1 MTKIKGKTILT
12 WVKPTGNGMHV
23 GNYLWAVKPIIDI
36 SAGNKTFLMLAD
48 LHSLTSVH
56 DRETLA
62 QNKKNVLMEYFA
74 FLPEDSEIIVFEQSK
89 LARHMDIMWMLTSVT
104 PYSLMLRAHSFKDSQ
119 AKNSDINMA
128 VFNYPILMAA
138 DIINFDADLVPVWKD
153 QKQHIEF
160 ARDIAE
166 NFNKTYNREFFKLP
180 SDLISED
187 LWIIP
192 GTDGRKMSK
201 SYDNFIPIFAP
212 EKELKKKIM
221 SIVTD
226 DTPLELPKNPD
237 TCNVFAL
244 IKLFASDEKQN
255 EVRQKYLAG
264 NYGYGHAKLEL
275 LDIILEYFREPREKY
290 NQYKEN
296 YYFIEKRL
304 EKWNTRAKSIITKK
318 YNKLMDIVG
327 LKIK

>member
-1 MTKIKGKTILT
+1 MTQIKGKTILT
-12 WVKPTGNGMHV
+12 GVKPTGNGMHV
-23 GNYLWAVKPIIDI
+23 GNYFWAVKPIIDI
-36 SAGNKTFLMLAD
+36 SKGNTTFLMLAD

-56 DRETLA
+56 DKETLE

-74 FLPEDSEIIVFEQSK
+74 LLPDDSEIIVFEQSK
-89 LARHMDIMWMLTSVT
+89 LVRHMDIMWILTSVT

-138 DIINFDADLVPVWKD
+138 DIINFDADLVPVGKD

-166 NFNKTYNREFFKLP
+166 NFNQTYNREFFKLP

-226 DTPLELPKNPD
+226 DTPLEEPKNPD
-237 TCNVFAL
+237 TCNVFAF
-244 IKLFASDEKQN
+244 IKLFASEEKQN
-255 EVRQKYLAG
+255 EIRGKYLAG

-275 LDIILEYFREPREKY
+275 LEIILEYFREERAKY
-290 NQYKEN
+290 FAYQNDYSL
-296 YYFIEKRL
+296 IEKKL
-304 EKWNTRAKSIITKK
+304 KEGTKIAQNMIIKK
-318 YNKLMDIVG
+318 YENIIDLVG
-327 LKIK
+327 LS

>member
-166 NFNKTYNREFFKLP
+166 NFNKTYNTEFFKLP

-244 IKLFASDEKQN
+244 IKLFASNEKQN

-275 LDIILEYFREPREKY
+275 LEIILEYFREPREKY
-290 NQYKEN
+290 FAYQNDYSL
-296 YYFIEKRL
+296 IE
-304 EKWNTRAKSIITKK
+304 EKLKVGNKIAWDIITKK
-318 YNKLMDIVG
+318 YHDIVELVG
-327 LKIK
+327 L

>member
-1 MTKIKGKTILT
+1 
-12 WVKPTGNGMHV
+12 MHV

-180 SDLISED
+180 SDLISEA

-212 EKELKKKIM
+212 EKEL
-221 SIVTD
+221 
-226 DTPLELPKNPD
+226 EEKN
-237 TCNVFAL
+237 L
-244 IKLFASDEKQN
+244 
-255 EVRQKYLAG
+255 
-264 NYGYGHAKLEL
+264 
-275 LDIILEYFREPREKY
+275 
-290 NQYKEN
+290 
-296 YYFIEKRL
+296 
-304 EKWNTRAKSIITKK
+304 
-318 YNKLMDIVG
+318 
-327 LKIK
+327 

>member
-36 SAGNKTFLMLAD
+36 SSGNKTFLMLAD

-74 FLPEDSEIIVFEQSK
+74 FLPENSEIIVFEQSK
-89 LARHMDIMWMLTSVT
+89 LNHHTDIMWMLTSVT

-201 SYDNFIPIFAP
+201 SYDNFIPIFAS

-290 NQYKEN
+290 FAYQNDYSL
-296 YYFIEKRL
+296 IE
-304 EKWNTRAKSIITKK
+304 EKLKVGNKIAGDLITKK
-318 YNKLMDIVG
+318 YNDIVELVG
-327 LKIK
+327 L

>member
-1 MTKIKGKTILT
+1 MKTILT
-12 WVKPTGNGMHV
+12 WVKPTGNWMHIW
-23 GNYLWAVKPIIDI
+23 NYFWAVKPIIDI

-56 DRETLA
+56 DAKTLL

-74 FLPEDSEIIVFEQSK
+74 LLPETSDIIIFEQSK
-89 LARHMDIMWMLTSVT
+89 LVWHTDIMWILTSVT

-128 VFNYPILMAA
+128 VFNYPILMSA

-166 NFNKTYNREFFKLP
+166 NFNKTYSTEFFKLP

-201 SYDNFIPIFAP
+201 SYDNFIPIFAD
-212 EKELKKKIM
+212 EKILKKKIM

-226 DTPLELPKNPD
+226 DLPLEAPKNPD
-237 TCNVFAL
+237 KCSVFAL
-244 IKLFASDEKQN
+244 IKLFASTDKQK
-255 EVRQKYLAG
+255 EIRAKYLAG
-264 NYGYGHAKLEL
+264 NYWYGHAKLEL
-275 LDIILEYFREPREKY
+275 LDLILEYFKKPRERY
-290 NQYKEN
+290 NEFEKD
-296 YYFIEKRL
+296 FSLIEKKLL
-304 EKWNTRAKSIITKK
+304 EWNKIANEIIAKKHEKII
-318 YNKLMDIVG
+318 KLVW
-327 LKIK
+327 LS

>member
-1 MTKIKGKTILT
+1 MTQIKGKTILT
-12 WVKPTGNGMHV
+12 GVKPTGNGMHV
-23 GNYLWAVKPIIDI
+23 GNYFWAVKPIIDI
-36 SAGNKTFLMLAD
+36 SKGNTTFLMLAD

-56 DRETLA
+56 DKETLE

-74 FLPEDSEIIVFEQSK
+74 LLPDDSEIIVFEQSK
-89 LARHMDIMWMLTSVT
+89 LVRHMDIMWILTSVT

-138 DIINFDADLVPVWKD
+138 DIINFDADLVPVGKD

-166 NFNKTYNREFFKLP
+166 NFNQTYNTEFFKLP

-226 DTPLELPKNPD
+226 DTPLEEPKNPD
-237 TCNVFAL
+237 TCNVFAF
-244 IKLFASDEKQN
+244 IKLFASEEKQN
-255 EVRQKYLAG
+255 EIRGKYLAG

-275 LDIILEYFREPREKY
+275 LEIILEYFREERAKY
-290 NQYKEN
+290 FAYQNDYSL
-296 YYFIEKRL
+296 IEKKL
-304 EKWNTRAKSIITKK
+304 KEGTKIAQNMIIKK
-318 YNKLMDIVG
+318 YENIIDLVG
-327 LKIK
+327 LS

>member
-36 SAGNKTFLMLAD
+36 SVGNKTFLMLAD

-56 DRETLA
+56 NRETLA

-74 FLPEDSEIIVFEQSK
+74 FLPENSEIIVFEQSK
-89 LARHMDIMWMLTSVT
+89 LSHHTDIMWMLTSVT

-138 DIINFDADLVPVWKD
+138 DIINFDADLVPVGKD

-166 NFNKTYNREFFKLP
+166 NFNKTYNTEFFKLP

-201 SYDNFIPIFAP
+201 SYDNFIPIFAS

-255 EVRQKYLAG
+255 EVRAKYLAG

-275 LDIILEYFREPREKY
+275 LEIILEYFKEPREKY
-290 NQYKEN
+290 FAYQNDYSL
-296 YYFIEKRL
+296 IE
-304 EKWNTRAKSIITKK
+304 EKLKVGNKIAWDLITKK
-318 YNKLMDIVG
+318 YNDIVKLVG
-327 LKIK
+327 L

>member
-1 MTKIKGKTILT
+1 MTQIKGKTILT
-12 WVKPTGNGMHV
+12 GVKPTGNGMHV
-23 GNYLWAVKPIIDI
+23 GNYFWAVKPIINI
-36 SAGNKTFLMLAD
+36 SKGNTTFLMLAD

-56 DRETLA
+56 DKETLE

-74 FLPEDSEIIVFEQSK
+74 LLPDDSEIIVFEQSK
-89 LARHMDIMWMLTSVT
+89 LVRHMDIMWILTSVT

-138 DIINFDADLVPVWKD
+138 DIINFDADLVPVGKD

-166 NFNKTYNREFFKLP
+166 NFNQTYNTEFFKLP

-226 DTPLELPKNPD
+226 DTPLEEPKNPD
-237 TCNVFAL
+237 TCNVFAF
-244 IKLFASDEKQN
+244 IKLFASEEKQN
-255 EVRQKYLAG
+255 EIRGKYLAG

-275 LDIILEYFREPREKY
+275 LEIILEYFREERAKY
-290 NQYKEN
+290 FAYQNDYWL
-296 YYFIEKRL
+296 IEKKL
-304 EKWNTRAKSIITKK
+304 KEGTKIAQNMIIKK
-318 YNKLMDIVG
+318 YENIIDLVG
-327 LKIK
+327 LS

>member
-1 MTKIKGKTILT
+1 MKTILT
-12 WVKPTGNGMHV
+12 WVKPTGNWMHIW
-23 GNYLWAVKPIIDI
+23 NYFWAVKPIIDI
-36 SAGNKTFLMLAD
+36 GAGNKTFLMLAD

-56 DRETLA
+56 DAKTLL

-74 FLPEDSEIIVFEQSK
+74 LLPESSDIIIFEQSK
-89 LARHMDIMWMLTSVT
+89 LIWNTDIMWILASVT

-128 VFNYPILMAA
+128 VFNYPILMSA

-166 NFNKTYNREFFKLP
+166 NFNKTYSTEFFKLP

-201 SYDNFIPIFAP
+201 SYDNFIPIFAD
-212 EKELKKKIM
+212 EKNLKKKIM

-226 DTPLELPKNPD
+226 DLPLEAPKNPD
-237 TCNVFAL
+237 KCNVFAL
-244 IKLFASDEKQN
+244 IKLFASKQKQ
-255 EVRQKYLAG
+255 EEIREKYLAG
-264 NYGYGHAKLEL
+264 NYWYWHAKLEL
-275 LDIILEYFREPREKY
+275 LDLILEYFKKPREKY
-290 NQYKEN
+290 EAFQNN
-296 YYFIEKRL
+296 FSLIEKKLL
-304 EKWNTRAKSIITKK
+304 EWNKIANEIIAKKHEKII
-318 YNKLMDIVG
+318 KLVW
-327 LKIK
+327 LS

>member
-1 MTKIKGKTILT
+1 MTQIKGKTILT
-12 WVKPTGNGMHV
+12 GVKPTGNGMHV
-23 GNYLWAVKPIIDI
+23 GNYFWAVKPIINI
-36 SAGNKTFLMLAD
+36 SKGNTTFLMLAD

-56 DRETLA
+56 DKETLE

-74 FLPEDSEIIVFEQSK
+74 LLPDDSDIIVFEQSK
-89 LARHMDIMWMLTSVT
+89 LARHMDIMWILTSVT

-138 DIINFDADLVPVWKD
+138 DIINFDADLVPVGKD

-166 NFNKTYNREFFKLP
+166 NFNQTYNTEFFKLP

-226 DTPLELPKNPD
+226 DTPLEEPKNPD
-237 TCNVFAL
+237 TCNVFAF
-244 IKLFASDEKQN
+244 IKLFASEEKQN
-255 EVRQKYLAG
+255 EIRGKYLAG

-275 LDIILEYFREPREKY
+275 LEIILEYFREERAKY
-290 NQYKEN
+290 FAYQNDYWL
-296 YYFIEKRL
+296 IEKKL
-304 EKWNTRAKSIITKK
+304 KEGTKIAQNMIIKK
-318 YNKLMDIVG
+318 YENIIDLVG
-327 LKIK
+327 LS

>member
-1 MTKIKGKTILT
+1 MTKIKGKKILT
-12 WVKPTGNGMHV
+12 GVKPTGNGMHV
-23 GNYLWAVKPIIDI
+23 GNYFWAVKPIIDI
-36 SAGNKTFLMLAD
+36 SKGNTTFLMLAD

-56 DRETLA
+56 DREILI

-89 LARHMDIMWMLTSVT
+89 LVYHTDIMWMLTSVT

-138 DIINFDADLVPVWKD
+138 DIINFDADLVPVGKD

-166 NFNKTYNREFFKLP
+166 NFNRTYNKDFFKLP

-226 DTPLELPKNPD
+226 DTPLEEPKNPD
-237 TCNVFAL
+237 TCNVFSL
-244 IKLFASDEKQN
+244 IKLFAWEEKQN
-255 EVRQKYLAG
+255 EIRAKYLAG

-275 LDIILEYFREPREKY
+275 LDLILEYYILPREKY
-290 NQYKEN
+290 FAYQNDYSL
-296 YYFIEKRL
+296 IEEKLKRGN
-304 EKWNTRAKSIITKK
+304 EIAWEIITKK
-318 YNKLMDIVG
+318 YHDIIQIVG
-327 LKIK
+327 L

>member
-1 MTKIKGKTILT
+1 MKTILT
-12 WVKPTGNGMHV
+12 WVKPTGNWMHIW
-23 GNYLWAVKPIIDI
+23 NYFWAVKPIIDI

-56 DRETLA
+56 DAKTLL

-74 FLPEDSEIIVFEQSK
+74 LLPETSDIIIFEQSK
-89 LARHMDIMWMLTSVT
+89 LVWHTDIMWILTSVT

-128 VFNYPILMAA
+128 VFNYPILMSA

-166 NFNKTYNREFFKLP
+166 NFNKTYSTEFFKLP

-201 SYDNFIPIFAP
+201 SYDNFIPIFAD
-212 EKELKKKIM
+212 EKILKKKIM

-226 DTPLELPKNPD
+226 DLPLEAPKNPD
-237 TCNVFAL
+237 KCSVFAL
-244 IKLFASDEKQN
+244 IKLFASSDKQ
-255 EVRQKYLAG
+255 EEIRAKYLAG
-264 NYGYGHAKLEL
+264 NYWYGHAKLEL
-275 LDIILEYFREPREKY
+275 LDLILEYFKKPREKY
-290 NQYKEN
+290 NEFEKD
-296 YYFIEKRL
+296 FSLIEKKLL
-304 EKWNTRAKSIITKK
+304 EWNKIANEIIAKKHEKII
-318 YNKLMDIVG
+318 KLVW
-327 LKIK
+327 LS

>member
-1 MTKIKGKTILT
+1 MKTILT
-12 WVKPTGNGMHV
+12 WVKPTGNWMHIW
-23 GNYLWAVKPIIDI
+23 NYFWAVKPIIDI

-56 DRETLA
+56 DAKTLL

-74 FLPEDSEIIVFEQSK
+74 LLPESSDIIIFEQSK
-89 LARHMDIMWMLTSVT
+89 LVWNTDIMWILTSVT

-128 VFNYPILMAA
+128 VFNYPILMTA

-166 NFNKTYNREFFKLP
+166 NFNKTYNTEFFKLP

-201 SYDNFIPIFAP
+201 SYDNFIPIFAD
-212 EKELKKKIM
+212 EKILKKKIM

-226 DTPLELPKNPD
+226 DLPLEAPKNPD
-237 TCNVFAL
+237 KCSVFAL
-244 IKLFASDEKQN
+244 IKLFASSDKQ
-255 EVRQKYLAG
+255 EEIRAKYLAG
-264 NYGYGHAKLEL
+264 NYWYGHAKLEL
-275 LDIILEYFREPREKY
+275 LDLILEYFKKPRERY
-290 NQYKEN
+290 NEFEKD
-296 YYFIEKRL
+296 FSLIEKKLL
-304 EKWNTRAKSIITKK
+304 EWNKIANEIIAKKHEKII
-318 YNKLMDIVG
+318 KLVW
-327 LKIK
+327 LS

>member
-180 SDLISED
+180 SDLISEA

-244 IKLFASDEKQN
+244 IKLFASNEKQN

-275 LDIILEYFREPREKY
+275 LEIILEYFREPREKY
-290 NQYKEN
+290 FAYQNDYSL
-296 YYFIEKRL
+296 IE
-304 EKWNTRAKSIITKK
+304 EKLKVGNKIAWDIITKK
-318 YNKLMDIVG
+318 YHDIVELVG
-327 LKIK
+327 L